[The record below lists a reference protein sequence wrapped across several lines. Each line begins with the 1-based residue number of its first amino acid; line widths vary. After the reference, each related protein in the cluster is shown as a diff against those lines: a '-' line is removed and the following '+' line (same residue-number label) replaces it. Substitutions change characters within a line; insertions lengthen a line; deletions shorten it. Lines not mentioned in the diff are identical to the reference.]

1 MSVRR
6 EKDLS
11 EHSAPSVPV
20 AALKA
25 LEQQMRDRREAFRKA
40 CRIANGDGNT
50 ELDAY
55 YDGKCVGIDDVLFD
69 LTTLIAHAEER

>member
-25 LEQQMRDRREAFRKA
+25 LEQQWRKA
-40 CRIANGDGNT
+40 GTRYLKERGADEFSTCATLGC
-50 ELDAY
+50 A
-55 YDGKCVGIDDVLFD
+55 DDL
-69 LTTLIAHAEER
+69 LALIAHAEER